1 MTRRSITCAFALL
14 TLLLSA
20 SGTYAKPANTRK
32 PDHEGYTRRGGKA
45 DKAVS
50 DEVATGKKTKLK
62 VIITFADGVTV
73 RDMLRDKAFRD
84 LANGHKMRRR
94 FRGMTGFSAE
104 MTPVQI
110 DRWLKRKDIKSIAI
124 DGKVRSSQIA
134 DSTPLPDPEN
144 PYATSADY
152 DGQAL
157 RATLGL
163 QPTDVGRGVGVA
175 IVDSGI
181 APTPDLTGRISAFYD
196 FSNGVITATAP
207 NDGYGHGT
215 HIAGLIAGSG
225 AQSNGKYVG
234 VATAARL
241 IGLKVLDATGA
252 GYSSDVIAA
261 VEFATEN
268 KAALGIDVMNLSLGH
283 PIYESAATDPLVQA
297 IERAVS
303 AGIVVV
309 VSAGNHGM
317 NYDTGL
323 VGLAGLTSP
332 GNSPSALTIGA
343 ARHKGT
349 VSRFDDEV
357 AVFSSRGPSWFDGFV
372 KPDVLVPGQALYATA
387 IPTSTLAQK
396 PGYAH
401 PTLPGYIK
409 LSGTSMAAGVASGLV
424 ADIIDANRRDQGAN
438 SVLTPNTI
446 KAILQFTAIPLVD
459 DDPTTPAAFEQ
470 GTGEV
475 NMAGAL
481 ALTRAINPAAPLGSR
496 WLETGVDITSTI
508 GNDVYNWASIL
519 IWGNHLVAGNNP
531 FWHVHAFD
539 DHVVWGDGDDHIV
552 WGEDDDHVVWGED
565 DDHIVWGED
574 DDHVVW
580 GEDDDHIVW
589 GESVDLVLEHVQA
602 LSDHLVWGE
611 DDDHVVWG
619 EDDDHVVW
627 GEDDDHVVWG
637 EDDDHVVWG
646 ESVIAALGL

>member
-1 MTRRSITCAFALL
+1 MMIKRTLIYSFMILAALA
-14 TLLLSA
+14 SA
-20 SGTYAKPANTRK
+20 TDAKPTNTRK
-32 PDHEGYTRRGGKA
+32 PDKAGYTRRGGKA

-50 DEVATGKKTKLK
+50 DGVATGKQKLK
-62 VIITFADGVTV
+62 VLITFVDGTTFAQV
-73 RDMLRDKAFRD
+73 RQDKELKKLITKGKVRRQFR
-84 LANGHKMRRR
+84 MSS
-94 FRGMTGFSAE
+94 GFAAE
-104 MTPVQI
+104 MTAAEI
-110 DRWLKRKDIKSIAI
+110 DSWLARPIIKSIAL
-124 DGKVRSSQIA
+124 DDKVRTSQVP
-134 DSTPLPDPEN
+134 DGTPLPDPEN

-387 IPTSTLAQK
+387 LPNSTLAQK

-424 ADIIDANRRDQGAN
+424 ADIIDTNRRNRGAD

-475 NMAGAL
+475 NMQGAL
-481 ALTRAINPAAPLGSR
+481 ALTRAINPAAPLGSP

-508 GNDVYNWASIL
+508 GNDVYSWASIL
-519 IWGNHLVAGNNP
+519 IWGNHYVAGNTA

-539 DHVVWGDGDDHIV
+539 DHVVWGDG
-552 WGEDDDHVVWGED
+552 
-565 DDHIVWGED
+565 
-574 DDHVVW
+574 
-580 GEDDDHIVW
+580 DDHIVW

-627 GEDDDHVVWG
+627 GE
-637 EDDDHVVWG
+637 
-646 ESVIAALGL
+646 SVIAALGL